1 MQLTPLRYSELAA
14 RVVARHDEAAWLAHR
29 SASRSLACYP
39 APHGLVSIRD
49 GRNST
54 CGRNRLRG
62 RLVEVGEGLT
72 SLVWPCVGAAI
83 SHSSL
88 RRIFAVHWLSA
99 WRRCPASWRA
109 LPNGAPRRSGLG
121 RLSQASPAGR
131 LRGGGIPPPARRHCN
146 DGFCYTSDYA
156 RAPSRPRHALPAARP
171 PLCLLPPLK

>member
-1 MQLTPLRYSELAA
+1 MFDLVSDVWRQGTSTGSVAKGRLFLRCWKDSPLCGARMRLTPLRYSELAA

-131 LRGGGIPPPARRHCN
+131 LRGGGIPPP
-146 DGFCYTSDYA
+146 
-156 RAPSRPRHALPAARP
+156 
-171 PLCLLPPLK
+171 